1 MADPK
6 SITGVTQAIAAS
18 ALRAQQARMRI
29 IAENLANANSTSRTK
44 GGDPYRRQAPVF
56 EGHCATPADVEQAV
70 AVFAIAD
77 TLNGRPMPLAK
88 PAPVIWYA
96 EDEEFAALV
105 VQAEAHE
112 TEDDGS
118 IEFLGLLLP
127 TGGTAVVPPEAVEFV
142 SGSDPVWRSLLMADQ
157 QAADDDEDGAEWA
170 DYDLAEDGPVD
181 VWREA
186 ELD

>member
-1 MADPK
+1 MN
-6 SITGVTQAIAAS
+6 
-18 ALRAQQARMRI
+18 ARPGFT
-29 IAENLANANSTSRTK
+29 AKTW
-44 GGDPYRRQAPVF
+44 RQAPVF
-56 EGHCATPADVEQAV
+56 EGHCATPADVEHAD

-112 TEDDGS
+112 TDEDGQM
-118 IEFLGLLLP
+118 EFLGLLLP
-127 TGGTAVVPPEAVEFV
+127 TGGTAVVPPDAVEFV
-142 SGSDPVWRSLLMADQ
+142 SAADPVWRSLLKADQ
-157 QAADDDEDGAEWA
+157 EAADDDEDGAEWA
-170 DYDLAEDGPVD
+170 DYDLPEDASVE